1 MADKLEDGTTV
12 SLKALVHKG
21 SNKVI
26 FVECVSDFLDVLFS
40 FLTFPMGTIKLGS
53 KQSVESVPVQ
63 IGCMNNLYASV
74 GNIDVQRF
82 NNEVCRH
89 KLLSPRNADES
100 RCKDIKLKIDN
111 GEFTK
116 YFLCPDWNCLGV
128 SEDEYLLSQYK
139 GNLLSMYKGTRCEN
153 CGKCMDREY
162 HLSSPSHA
170 DKYNGIYVK
179 GLARLIV
186 TDDLQVL
193 PPLSGTSFSFLS
205 KLGVTDGDITEETF
219 NIGVSEVLNL
229 LICSF
234 VSKTPLTETLL
245 KHKAEPDFI
254 TEISDHIFLTI
265 PLGFILKQM
274 QNSSW
279 KGCIDQLYK
288 SVQDL
293 GDEQCLNSN
302 DLLNP
307 RIFPGFSY
315 ENHLL
320 GIEEGSEAS
329 YYYAYCRPNGVEDVL
344 VTDKTLIPSQVRYTF
359 HLKLMNDKSSEG
371 FLKGPTMFT
380 ITDKLIV
387 RPISP
392 IFGFSILNELKVPLD
407 DIKEEIVR
415 VGKEEVL
422 RVLVASIAGDSALT
436 DAFIRQPKEQ

>member
-1 MADKLEDGTTV
+1 MIE
-12 SLKALVHKG
+12 
-21 SNKVI
+21 
-26 FVECVSDFLDVLFS
+26 E
-40 FLTFPMGTIKLGS
+40 
-53 KQSVESVPVQ
+53 E
-63 IGCMNNLYASV
+63 
-74 GNIDVQRF
+74 
-82 NNEVCRH
+82 E
-89 KLLSPRNADES
+89 E
-100 RCKDIKLKIDN
+100 
-111 GEFTK
+111 
-116 YFLCPDWNCLGV
+116 
-128 SEDEYLLSQYK
+128 
-139 GNLLSMYKGTRCEN
+139 
-153 CGKCMDREY
+153 
-162 HLSSPSHA
+162 
-170 DKYNGIYVK
+170 IYVK
-179 GLARLIV
+179 LTVSKSRKIV
-186 TDDLQVL
+186 CFAEAGEKFV
-193 PPLSGTSFSFLS
+193 
-205 KLGVTDGDITEETF
+205 
-219 NIGVSEVLNL
+219 NL
-229 LICSF
+229 LFS
-234 VSKTPLTETLL
+234 
-245 KHKAEPDFI
+245 
-254 TEISDHIFLTI
+254 FLTI

-415 VGKEEVL
+415 VGKEEVSYCL
-422 RVLVASIAGDSALT
+422 
-436 DAFIRQPKEQ
+436 